1 MLPSKAE
8 ISERDAAEERASGSA
23 ADVCTAEPL
32 LFVSCRVV
40 FVIILSSFLVVNA
53 ATDTRFL
60 FLCCVGDGVA
70 TFITVV
76 VVVLDLF
83 FSFVLLLLLDRVEVA
98 KAIGEEDRN
107 IGVAFIPPFTLTCV
121 CVCVF
126 VFMSA
131 PPSI

>member
-1 MLPSKAE
+1 M
-8 ISERDAAEERASGSA
+8 
-23 ADVCTAEPL
+23 
-32 LFVSCRVV
+32 

>member
-1 MLPSKAE
+1 M
-8 ISERDAAEERASGSA
+8 
-23 ADVCTAEPL
+23 
-32 LFVSCRVV
+32 
-40 FVIILSSFLVVNA
+40 
-53 ATDTRFL
+53 
-60 FLCCVGDGVA
+60 
-70 TFITVV
+70 
-76 VVVLDLF
+76 
-83 FSFVLLLLLDRVEVA
+83 A

>member
-32 LFVSCRVV
+32 LFFSCRVV

-70 TFITVV
+70 TFITVFV
-76 VVVLDLF
+76 VVVLVLDLF
-83 FSFVLLLLLDRVEVA
+83 FS
-98 KAIGEEDRN
+98 
-107 IGVAFIPPFTLTCV
+107 
-121 CVCVF
+121 
-126 VFMSA
+126 
-131 PPSI
+131 